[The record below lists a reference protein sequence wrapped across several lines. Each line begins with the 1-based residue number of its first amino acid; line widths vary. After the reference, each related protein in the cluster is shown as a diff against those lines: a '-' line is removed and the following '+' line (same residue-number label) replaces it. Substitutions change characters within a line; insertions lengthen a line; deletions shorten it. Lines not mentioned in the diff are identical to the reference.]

1 MISQPFK
8 KNHKPT
14 SRSPKINKKMKM
26 GKERKKETEKEI
38 RIRIKDLHE
47 TFNQYDYTLL
57 KSVFN

>member
-8 KNHKPT
+8 KNNKPT

-47 TFNQYDYTLL
+47 TFNQYDYSLL
-57 KSVFN
+57 